1 MKIKDLEIS
10 DILAHRF
17 ILDETSS
24 GIEPI
29 FGLIFNRNIEKVNKE
44 YENVRDIVD
53 LI

>member
-10 DILAHRF
+10 DILA